1 MLKAALL
8 TLTLAVALPLAA
20 QPDPAKPPAAAKAH
34 LMQRYPKATVKEW
47 KQGAKLFRAVF
58 MLKGEKHT
66 AVYTAEGVWVRT
78 EHDIRKEE
86 VPTAVMGALRAS
98 KYSAWKLDDQ
108 EAHATPEHASVFKL
122 TVASETQK
130 AEMHY
135 LPNGKLMKEEV
146 KAKKVKEAKK

>member
-58 MLKGEKHT
+58 M
-66 AVYTAEGVWVRT
+66 EGR
-78 EHDIRKEE
+78 
-86 VPTAVMGALRAS
+86 
-98 KYSAWKLDDQ
+98 
-108 EAHATPEHASVFKL
+108 EAHGGVHRRRRLGAHRT
-122 TVASETQK
+122 
-130 AEMHY
+130 
-135 LPNGKLMKEEV
+135 
-146 KAKKVKEAKK
+146 